1 MLDLSWRTL
10 SPQAKGMRI
19 IQPMAPGQR
28 ASHAMSQ
35 ADSGRMHAATNR
47 QPDMGAVR
55 VCP

>member
-28 ASHAMSQ
+28 ASHAMSR
-35 ADSGRMHAATNR
+35 AETVLMHAATNR
-47 QPDMGAVR
+47 QPEMGAVR
-55 VCP
+55 VSP

>member
-35 ADSGRMHAATNR
+35 ADSGLAHAATNR

-55 VCP
+55 VSP

>member
-10 SPQAKGMRI
+10 SPQAKGMCI

-35 ADSGRMHAATNR
+35 ADSGLLPAATNR
-47 QPDMGAVR
+47 QPEMGAVR

>member
-28 ASHAMSQ
+28 ASHAMSRPRTVLTLT
-35 ADSGRMHAATNR
+35 ASDP
-47 QPDMGAVR
+47 QPELGAVR
-55 VCP
+55 VLP